1 MERREKK
8 KNGGIKETRLEVVH
22 RQIIDNS
29 DETNFTNAYFPLYLV
44 FHILEIEQQAA
55 VLGLVSWRDVLM
67 DCIQPILNLIGNLLH
82 LLFRSVLQV
91 ACIFTPVRRGRR
103 GGGGGRGE
111 GREGG
116 GGRGEGGG
124 GGEGRG
130 EGREGGGGRGRRGE
144 KREVEGREEKE
155 GSEREDKEIEEEQ
168 RELYFVF
175 QL

>member
-82 LLFRSVLQV
+82 LLLRSVLQV

-111 GREGG
+111 GR
-116 GGRGEGGG
+116 R
-124 GGEGRG
+124 
-130 EGREGGGGRGRRGE
+130 GGGGRGRRGE

-155 GSEREDKEIEEEQ
+155 GSEREDEEIEEEQ

>member
-1 MERREKK
+1 MKVDIGKRERREGKEKEKRRGRMERREKERRGRRNKRKEMERREKK
-8 KNGGIKETRLEVVH
+8 KNGGIKETGLEVVH

-82 LLFRSVLQV
+82 LLLRSVLQV

-103 GGGGGRGE
+103 
-111 GREGG
+111 
-116 GGRGEGGG
+116 
-124 GGEGRG
+124 
-130 EGREGGGGRGRRGE
+130 
-144 KREVEGREEKE
+144 
-155 GSEREDKEIEEEQ
+155 
-168 RELYFVF
+168 
-175 QL
+175 